1 MKIKEGGG
9 GGECLG
15 GNGIPHQNEKK
26 KRQGNNVTT
35 ITFYEVNIC

>member
-26 KRQGNNVTT
+26 QKNAKE
-35 ITFYEVNIC
+35 IM